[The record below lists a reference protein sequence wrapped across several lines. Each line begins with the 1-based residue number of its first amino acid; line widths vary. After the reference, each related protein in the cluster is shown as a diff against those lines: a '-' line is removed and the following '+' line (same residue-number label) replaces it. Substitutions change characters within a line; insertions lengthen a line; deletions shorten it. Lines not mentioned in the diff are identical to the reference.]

1 MKYNEIDSEF
11 LSRTSLVEDEEF
23 LDDASD
29 FLYKRTGE
37 VYAEPEEIYAGF
49 MEHMR
54 QGDVNEA
61 VTIMDLSHIR
71 DASDVDK
78 EKIARLYHT
87 YDKMNVFRDDRT
99 LSETVDAFGDY
110 AEGILT
116 APSTYIGI
124 LTGGLA
130 KGSSI
135 AGQQVAKA
143 AIRKQL
149 VSSITKRGA
158 LIGAGTEATIG
169 GLQGERKEQIRVELD
184 PDYEYSVGNIA
195 AQSALSALPGGVFGG
210 LSARK
215 GAKQGIRAE
224 RISQIGTE
232 RVARKNAAA
241 EEAARQ
247 TITSASDTQKRQI
260 SQILV
265 GAGDDIRTEKLPQSE
280 HLLSQLD
287 DGTQIRIQG
296 AAIELGAD
304 LKPITFADGTT
315 ERITETIARSIAD
328 GSINARNFTEV
339 MDKYNLN
346 SAQLALLFTADVSRA
361 ARTLQRAGQVARVRN
376 MAEAIARQSEEGVS
390 EGDLARA
397 LDGGFSRTD
406 IEEISSYQQITK
418 AFSEGFMGF
427 EQMRRGLMTTQLQTT
442 QRNIAG
448 GGMRVFLD
456 EVENIFSTGVRSA
469 GIKLGLSSAEET
481 VPSKMTAGSMMKY
494 MFNQSEADVIAK
506 AYAGAMPK
514 EAHRLFAEFIDVADT
529 QALSGVGGAL
539 SSFGRKMNWANMK
552 ADNFFKRAIFAGQL
566 DRLTRSKYNKSITEM
581 LAEGNMD
588 KISVDMYRNATNKA
602 YELLYQKTPS
612 NKSAIG
618 KFANSYLQIDKLPVV
633 GMATGMVM
641 PFPRFVFNQFEF
653 VMERAPLLGI
663 AYNAAFKKDAGYIE
677 MGVKQLSGLAMVG
690 AFAGFRATQGPDTK
704 WYNYTNEKGETVN
717 LAPMLAGFT
726 PFLYMGDVV
735 YRALSEKAD
744 IPKTSTIVSELG
756 KALTGVEGFRVGADK
771 TLFDRTIPEAFKGIY
786 EDGEVSIR
794 TGEELGKL
802 AGDYVAT
809 LGYNAFSGV
818 ARDAYGLYDDEAR
831 MILETNGEI
840 RFWDA
845 FVMRSTRGLPAFVRD
860 PIINSYDP
868 DIKLKPRPVAERAE
882 DTKVQIPLST
892 TVTGMNIQASESA
905 LEREFNRL
913 NMDIYDVYRPHPF
926 GPADVMLRQRLG
938 DRLNKTGLAVMA
950 TDEYKNN
957 LTSAGK
963 RQMLKEELSEIINE
977 EKSVVFDAIRSE
989 IESGEDTRISLDD
1002 LEKFEFESSG
1012 NADKREQII
1021 FEFKKKYELP
1031 QDYEVG
1037 EDSSDWSKLNDL
1049 MKAMYAKGGLV
1060 QKFAE
1065 GGMVGDPLS
1074 LSETLEEEDAG
1085 AREEA
1090 GDSYVD
1096 EMIGLGLDSKDSAS
1110 RSNLRSD
1117 SKLGK
1122 PPTTGKK
1129 TSSTAAMAKKT
1140 D

>member
-663 AYNAAFKKDAGYIE
+663 AYNAAFKKDTGYIE

-786 EDGEVSIR
+786 EDGEGSIR

-1031 QDYEVG
+1031 EDYEVG